1 MWHCRWSCVPIQGRG
16 TSLGS
21 GAHCDWR
28 RVTATV
34 SDFSFCPVLKS
45 HQTDTEA
52 LNLYKHT
59 YLSPLGRYHADEIV
73 QDEREDCYLAS
84 FHVMD
89 VSNQDSRPYYLVVE
103 NDRGTDKHPIHLV
116 VDDPVEMGYV
126 FGIVGGCIA
135 ALLLLICLLIY
146 ALRKKNCC
154 FKREFCGIRWVM
166 FRNNF

>member
-1 MWHCRWSCVPIQGRG
+1 MVSELISGRFICVCVI
-16 TSLGS
+16 L
-21 GAHCDWR
+21 
-28 RVTATV
+28 
-34 SDFSFCPVLKS
+34 
-45 HQTDTEA
+45 
-52 LNLYKHT
+52 
-59 YLSPLGRYHADEIV
+59 LSSSSLGRYHADEIV
-73 QDEREDCYLAS
+73 QEEREDCYLAS

-154 FKREFCGIRWVM
+154 FKRE
-166 FRNNF
+166 